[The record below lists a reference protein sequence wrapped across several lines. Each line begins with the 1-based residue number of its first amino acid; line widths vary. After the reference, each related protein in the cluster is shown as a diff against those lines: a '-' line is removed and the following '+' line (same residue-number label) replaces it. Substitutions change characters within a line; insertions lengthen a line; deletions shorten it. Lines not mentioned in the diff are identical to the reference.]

1 MNSAVVIKPKSKR
14 ERISKVRNLLLSA
27 GKKIG
32 SVHFIKKN
40 GKVRKMC
47 YRVYINRAQYA
58 PSFTSKKVKS
68 LLDHDA
74 QKVSMTI
81 FDTNKIVYNKQ
92 GKISGRG
99 AWRSIPLTTVFRIK
113 ASGVTY
119 KII

>member
-1 MNSAVVIKPKSKR
+1 MKNEVMIKTKSKR
-14 ERISKVRNLLLSA
+14 EKISKVRNLILSA

-40 GKVRKMC
+40 GKVRKMT
-47 YRVYINRAQYA
+47 YRVYMNKAQYA
-58 PSFTSKKVKS
+58 PSFTSKKVKT
-68 LLDHDA
+68 LLEHDK

-99 AWRSIPLTTVFRIK
+99 AWRSIPLETVFRIK
-113 ASGVTY
+113 ANGVVT
-119 KII
+119 KFV